1 MYTIKDFL
9 NGKVAALISNQRQWN
24 SFIDLCEKHGVTFRD
39 NVIAKEWPHD
49 WEHKHEVILCRT
61 CWDGSKIL
69 TWQYEDDGLSRDER
83 MVHVKE
89 LLYPAVEDAVQM
101 PLEVSQKGYPISG
114 PMVNCR
120 CACLKEKPPKHPR
133 YKIVIECN
141 DDFTTARM
149 FVDGY
154 PVKGEVAKRNP
165 ADKFNW
171 RIGAQTAFD
180 RLWEKKKK
188 PVKPVDKYVQ
198 LFEEK
203 LTEFAKEETEKIFR
217 RFDKLPPC
225 CAEVKR
231 LAKPGEW
238 VKIVKKSSEENE
250 DYKIGDVLQI
260 VHSTNGLTG
269 HAYYKDMRT
278 KFLYEYEY
286 VVLEGYKPE

>member
-1 MYTIKDFL
+1 MKVFSKKKYFEVDWNCTLYCRDRDTRAWVDEFD
-9 NGKVAALISNQRQWN
+9 GKPVINNR
-24 SFIDLCEKHGVTFRD
+24 CEGR
-39 NVIAKEWPHD
+39 
-49 WEHKHEVILCRT
+49 
-61 CWDGSKIL
+61 KIL
-69 TWQYEDDGLSRDER
+69 DGWTED
-83 MVHVKE
+83 V
-89 LLYPAVEDAVQM
+89 YNPVEETGNILNTCF
-101 PLEVSQKGYPISG
+101 PKGFPE
-114 PMVNCR
+114 PVNCR
-120 CACLKEKPPKHPR
+120 CTGLKEAPPKHPR

-171 RIGAQTAFD
+171 RIGAQTAFN

-188 PVKPVDKYVQ
+188 PVKPVDKYAQ